1 LVDDIKKWLQ
11 ENTEQQIAILSFST
25 KYEAVNICQQ
35 EILSVKGDLHEAMS
49 NLYNAMMKLDEGSA
63 ELILAEMLPNT
74 SWGISMND
82 RLTRASN

>member
-1 LVDDIKKWLQ
+1 
-11 ENTEQQIAILSFST
+11 
-25 KYEAVNICQQ
+25 
-35 EILSVKGDLHEAMS
+35 
-49 NLYNAMMKLDEGSA
+49 MMKLDEGSA